1 MKLNSLAPNARYDL
15 EHGKPSVFEQDN
27 DGSNLY
33 RYNIE
38 PEMGIPDGQTEEIQV
53 GRKCREIRIW
63 AAPTK
68 AALKKAIIR
77 SIYDETAEFALVN
90 KYNAT
95 VLGVNTDS
103 TAVDAYKEF
112 LQFTEDVDALLVS
125 VEYQED
131 VIKYGQKF

>member
-1 MKLNSLAPNARYDL
+1 MKLNSLEPNAHYDMQ
-15 EHGKPSVFEQDN
+15 HGKPATIEAGN
-27 DGSNLY
+27 DGSYLY

-38 PEMGIPDGQTEEIQV
+38 VENGVPGGGIPDEGAKEVQI
-53 GRKCREIRIW
+53 GWKCREIRIW
-63 AAPTK
+63 VAPTK

-103 TAVDAYKEF
+103 TTVDAYKEY
-112 LQFTEDVDALLVS
+112 LQFTEELDALLVNDFANM
-125 VEYQED
+125 V
-131 VIKYGQKF
+131 GWT

>member
-1 MKLNSLAPNARYDL
+1 MKLNLLEPNAHYDMAN
-15 EHGKPSVFEQDN
+15 GKPSVFQKDN
-27 DGSNLY
+27 DGSYLY

-38 PEMGIPDGQTEEIQV
+38 QEMGIPDGDTKEVQV
-53 GRKCREIRIW
+53 GWKCREIRIW

-125 VEYQED
+125 VEY
-131 VIKYGQKF
+131 

>member
-1 MKLNSLAPNARYDL
+1 MKLNLLEPNAHYDMAN
-15 EHGKPSVFEQDN
+15 GKPSVFQKDN
-27 DGSNLY
+27 DGSYLY

-38 PEMGIPDGQTEEIQV
+38 QEMGIPDGDTKEVQV
-53 GRKCREIRIW
+53 GWKCREIRIW

-125 VEYQED
+125 VEYQ
-131 VIKYGQKF
+131 